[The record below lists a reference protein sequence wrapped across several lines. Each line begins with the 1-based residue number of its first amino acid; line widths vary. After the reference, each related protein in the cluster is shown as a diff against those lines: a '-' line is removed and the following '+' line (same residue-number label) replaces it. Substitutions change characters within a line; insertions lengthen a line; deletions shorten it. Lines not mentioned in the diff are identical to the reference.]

1 MTSDKVKNAIIA
13 VIAADITTLEVVDAQ
28 RFTETE
34 LACIAVGITKSEKFN
49 ASLAKVESIEIEI
62 KLRAHAGDADE
73 MSRDEVETLTD
84 TLQSILQGS
93 SFVADVNAEMDGV
106 CVDYFQCGGGFP
118 SWDENT
124 LECTFECECY
134 AQRATG

>member
-13 VIAADITTLEVVDAQ
+13 VIAADITTVEVVDAQ
-28 RFTETE
+28 RFAESE
-34 LACIAVGITKSEKFN
+34 LACIAVAITQANKH
-49 ASLAKVESIEIEI
+49 SLALANVESLMIEI
-62 KLRAHAGDADE
+62 KMRAHAGDDLTRAQ
-73 MSRDEVETLTD
+73 VETLTD
-84 TLQSILQGS
+84 DVEAVLRGA

-106 CVDYFQCGGGFP
+106 CVDYFQCGGGVP
-118 SWDENT
+118 TWDENT